1 MIQMCDLKIWTFL
14 VFLTSTNVFSQEVSG
29 PKPFGRM
36 VDVGGWKLHLYC
48 TGKSTG
54 GPTVILENG
63 SGDFSFDWILVQ
75 RQIEKFTQ
83 VVSYDRAGSA
93 WSELGPSPRT
103 MKQICY
109 ELFTALNN
117 AQIKG
122 PYILVGH
129 SIGGL
134 LVRTFAE
141 EYPDHVF
148 GVVLV
153 EATSDDTQ
161 LLMNGKLVRVRE
173 TSKGRKLPSIKKSI
187 TISERKI
194 PDSTRVMINTFLKS
208 YPPKMEAPYDLLPD
222 SIRSVRTWAK
232 LKPEHYQAD
241 NDPYWGEEFDELFKY
256 RVANKFSLGKKPLVI
271 LISTKDKSE
280 LGKEKVKQ
288 KIALKDMSKESKVI
302 FDETSGHHIQI
313 ENPDLVVKSIQDIL
327 EKRPLTKND

>member
-1 MIQMCDLKIWTFL
+1 MSDIKILTFL
-14 VFLTSTNVFSQEVSG
+14 TFLTWTTVFSQDVRE
-29 PKPFGRM
+29 PKSFGRM

-48 TGKSTG
+48 TGKSTR
-54 GPTVILENG
+54 GPTVILESG

-75 RQIEKFTQ
+75 KQVEKFTQ

-117 AQIKG
+117 AHIEK

-134 LVRTFAE
+134 LIRTFAE

-148 GVVLV
+148 GVILV
-153 EATSDDTQ
+153 DATSDDTE
-161 LLMNGKLVRVRE
+161 LLMNGKLVRIRE
-173 TSKGRKLPSIKKSI
+173 TSKGRKLPALKKSI
-187 TISERKI
+187 ATSERKI
-194 PDSTRVMINTFLKS
+194 PDSTRLMINNFIKS
-208 YPPKMEAPYDLLPD
+208 YPPKIEAPYDLLPD
-222 SIRSVRTWAK
+222 SIRLVRTWAQ
-232 LKPEHYQAD
+232 LKPEHYAAD

-256 RVANKFSLGKKPLVI
+256 RIANKFSLGEKPLII

-280 LGKEKVKQ
+280 LGKEKIEQ
-288 KIALKDMSKESKVI
+288 KIALKDWSRKSKVI

-313 ENPDLVVKSIQDIL
+313 ENPDLVAKSIQDIL
-327 EKRPLTKND
+327 EK

>member
-1 MIQMCDLKIWTFL
+1 MNDLKILIFLTFL
-14 VFLTSTNVFSQEVSG
+14 TGTNVFSQNVSE
-29 PKPFGRM
+29 PKSFGRM

-54 GPTVILENG
+54 GPTVVLESG

-75 RQIEKFTQ
+75 KQVEKFTQ

-141 EYPDHVF
+141 EYPDQVF

-153 EATSDDTQ
+153 DATSDDTE
-161 LLMNGKLVRVRE
+161 LSMNGKFVRVRE
-173 TSKGRKLPSIKKSI
+173 TSKGRKLPSLKKSI
-187 TISERKI
+187 AINERKI
-194 PDSTRVMINTFLKS
+194 PDSTRLMIDNFLRS
-208 YPPKMEAPYDLLPD
+208 YPPKIEAPYDLLPD
-222 SIRSVRTWAK
+222 SIRSVRAWAQ
-232 LKPEHYQAD
+232 LKPEHYEAD

-256 RVANKFSLGKKPLVI
+256 RIANKFSLGKKPLII
-271 LISTKDKSE
+271 LISTKDKNE
-280 LGKEKVKQ
+280 LGKEKIEQ
-288 KIALKDMSKESKVI
+288 KIALKDWSRKSKVI

-313 ENPDLVVKSIQDIL
+313 EKPDLVVKSIQDIFGKQDST
-327 EKRPLTKND
+327 KR